1 MDLLK
6 LLHIF
11 NKNAKKFRFDNSFN
25 YFNLTN
31 NIGSVLIIVA
41 FGMVA
46 FCGVAA
52 VVIDLSRVYMEAA
65 RVEESVESAAMAASR
80 ELAAQKTTVAPL
92 TATQEVAVKNA
103 AISFALQNGLTLAS
117 DEIVIAGN
125 RVYIDGNRK
134 IDYSFA
140 KLIGYDS
147 TEVTARR
154 VVEIDRDGRPKLIKQ
169 AQYHVMPWGIPHR
182 ELVEPYD
189 ISTRQITMAPD
200 DTYGEAE
207 KFTPGQEYVLKL
219 GSGVASGDP
228 AVPLGAQ
235 ILIPMGSENDV
246 NDQWSIGFKR
256 AYGLILWLLTSEAR
270 GGAGLE
276 NVKWLLNYRGGS
288 FMFPYNPALLT
299 RLGALKLSGGGLFGS
314 HGMFTTLNDF
324 DTGRQLFPYV
334 KYWIVEDP
342 TSIMSQTTAVINL
355 TTAPRIG
362 VYSSGEDAVTRTL
375 IDAGIPY
382 DNFYDAEI
390 LAGILTTPLTE
401 PDIPYTWLHLHHEN
415 FYGGSASQTPV
426 PMISIRDTSGNDQT
440 GPHGAILYV
449 RGWSWAKYKDGNKFI
464 RIFFGDQ
471 IMTPTLT
478 GTYSGCSTGSDA
490 NGPYVNANDSGNFEI
505 TFTIPVRANGNYFV
519 YARVGGTEGDQ
530 TSNYTTYQVTGSSV
544 APAINSVNHV
554 DLSNNVSTGSL
565 IRVAGSSF
573 GANQPGI
580 IVKFDGMGQNV
591 TKTGTY
597 PGCEVMNSLIKADS
611 NGQFEITFYTPD
623 VPDGAHEV
631 YAQVDSA
638 LSNKVIFNV
647 NNYRTPVISI
657 ADYVGI
663 YNSGPKGSMLFVEGS
678 GFVPSYT
685 GISVKFNSVTMNVED
700 GLKYSGDWVFGSTV
714 TSDGDGNFQ
723 VKFMVPDNTADGTY
737 EVKAFAGLSSSTEV
751 QIYTVKNQNTA
762 EIDVYDIIGDMRS
775 GLAGGEIICR
785 GVYFTPATGNIKLKF
800 DTIELA
806 LIDTTTY
813 FNDYVFPPDYKIVKT
828 DFDGKF
834 EVKFNAPQL
843 PDGLYPVTAFINDQ
857 TASNTVIYRIGEG
870 LVNPALAISDSA
882 MPYNEGPA
890 NEVVRIDGVG
900 FPAGGAG
907 IKIYLGPDE
916 MNLTLPSGYAGGASI
931 VDDKLIT
938 ADSTGCFSVCFTVPL
953 KTPMSY
959 TLRAS
964 NGVISSPT
972 YSYSIQSV
980 STFYTSS
987 NSNFS
992 TNDDAFHRNA
1002 LMYLKVVSTDLN
1014 FNSITTAKFSVE
1026 CAYHTGGAKHIV
1038 SNINLANNGDFT
1050 YTGLF
1055 DWSAYANVHNG
1066 VWQIKFDIRDAAGRI
1081 YNPTKVINITGTNVA
1096 TQSSIVSVNSNLSTS
1111 DAGFGRTINIYYKIQ
1126 SPHVEPSFVTAATAK
1141 LYCAANW
1148 YGAGGTHYYPLSD
1161 LTNNFDGTYNGSC
1174 NLNALSPL
1182 CHYGMWI
1189 LNLKVQDTYPQIYE
1203 AAKEIFMFSSNSSL
1217 RAIISDNP
1225 YFGES
1230 YDIRNDGKRSDTA
1243 NFTPY
1248 PIFNSDGTVYIVFN
1262 AAPPGAASKVNY
1274 SSVVN
1279 NTYKLQLSEYN
1290 GFTTGNYG
1298 TGSSVPAEKRGRPRT
1313 VSTNDFTLAN
1323 NGNGLFTAEINLS
1336 SAGVTSVRRSWDT
1349 YFRVVMTVRDTANVT
1364 ASITTGAHQ
1373 IDDTNSQPVN
1383 YVNLNKTSPGG
1394 ISPAAPDYFK
1404 LMICSFEKLA
1414 LTAYIKCHN
1423 LIELARKPHFDEKII
1438 AGLESNLIAAPP
1450 SIYFNDDEMRTDISL
1465 LSTPAGRELYFKK
1478 KVNNAL
1484 VNCDN
1489 NNQITEPGAGGKTAP
1504 EKPLSGVSSPVANVS
1519 PNSGAASGTAS
1530 DPPATAAGCECAH
1543 CAAAPHD
1550 NSKSPGGLS
1559 PANKDFFSAA
1569 LGRLL
1574 TPAAANASSY
1584 GGKYEVVHRI
1594 RNWIL
1599 AGGYMFTMC
1608 YATETIDRTLACD
1621 AAGNLASYDFTFAF
1635 KDFDPTKDDP
1645 SSTNAID
1652 ANDGTMTLVDQSAT
1666 GDRYKRPLAVTQNHQ
1681 SSFPS
1686 FSGSTTA
1693 FKKKFVKEFT
1703 GPKNSPVHIL
1713 AQISDTVVKYIGAEY
1728 GEGWFTFLGGHD
1740 PRLVSTYRLI
1750 LDNIMIGSLSN
1761 NNPPTATSI
1770 SYGVIDWNNTDNG
1783 YETEER
1789 DYTATMLYGHAQPLY
1804 GEIATSYPGDMSS
1817 EVALDSIPFCFED
1830 ATNDTIASLYAADAH
1845 TPRHEGASGPRTY
1858 QDHTEGSSRFVL
1870 VPIVSN
1876 YYSNGA
1882 PAYTQ
1887 TQNVSNSPK
1896 YIYRIVGRD
1905 KVRVKRYA
1913 LFYLS
1918 GNTANPDADP
1928 LYNEVGALRY
1938 GEVRAKF
1945 VGYLK

>member
-6 LLHIF
+6 LFKIF
-11 NKNAKKFRFDNSFN
+11 NKNAAKQRFDINSGFLN
-25 YFNLTN
+25 YKN

-46 FCGVAA
+46 FCAMAA

-80 ELAAQKTTVAPL
+80 ELAAQKTTAAPL
-92 TATQEVAVKNA
+92 TSAQQDAVKTA
-103 AISFALQNGLTLAS
+103 AMSFASQNGLTLTS

-154 VVEIDRDGRPKLIKQ
+154 VVEIDRDGKPKLVKQ

-189 ISTRQITMAPD
+189 ISTRQISMAPD
-200 DTYGEAE
+200 DTYGETE

-235 ILIPMGSENDV
+235 ILIPMGAENGV

-256 AYGLILWLLTSEAR
+256 AYGLVLWLLTSEAR

-299 RLGALKLSGGGLFGS
+299 RLGALKLAGGGLFGS
-314 HGMFTTLNDF
+314 YGMFTTTTDF

-334 KYWIVEDP
+334 KYWIVDDP

-355 TTAPRIG
+355 NTAPRIG

-382 DNFYDAEI
+382 DNFYDDEI

-449 RGWSWAKYKDGNKFI
+449 RGWNWAKYKDGNKFI
-464 RIFFGDQ
+464 RVFFGDQ

-490 NGPYVNANDSGNFEI
+490 VGPYVNANDSGNFEI
-505 TFTIPVRANGNYFV
+505 TFTIPVRANGDYFV
-519 YARVGGTEGDQ
+519 YARVGGDEGDE
-530 TSNYTTYQVTGSSV
+530 TSNYTTYQITGSSI
-544 APAINSVNHV
+544 APAITAVNHV
-554 DLSNNVSTGSL
+554 DLSDNASTGSL

-580 IVKFDGMGQNV
+580 IVKFDGMGQSV
-591 TKTGTY
+591 TKTATY

-611 NGQFEITFYTPD
+611 NGQFEVTFYTPD
-623 VPDGAHEV
+623 VPDGTHEV

-663 YNSGPKGSMLFVEGS
+663 YDSGPKGSTLFVEGS
-678 GFVPSYT
+678 GFVPNYT
-685 GISVKFNSVTMNVED
+685 GISVKFDSVTMSVED

-723 VKFMVPDNTADGTY
+723 VKFMVPDNMADGTY
-737 EVKAFAGLSSSTEV
+737 EVKAFAGMSSSTEV
-751 QIYTVKNQNTA
+751 KIYTVKNQNTA
-762 EIDVYDIIGDMRS
+762 EIDVYDLTGDMRS

-785 GVYFTPATGNIKLKF
+785 GVYFTPATGNIKLRF
-800 DTIELA
+800 DTIELT
-806 LIDTTTY
+806 LVDTTTY
-813 FNDYVFPPDYKIVKT
+813 FNDYVFPPDYKIIKT

-834 EVKFNAPQL
+834 EVKFNAPSL

-857 TASNTVIYRIGEG
+857 TASNTVNYRIGEA
-870 LVNPALAISDSA
+870 LVSPALAISDSA
-882 MPYNEGPA
+882 APHNEGPA
-890 NEVVRIDGVG
+890 NELVRIDGVG
-900 FPAGGAG
+900 FPAAGAG
-907 IKIYLGPDE
+907 IKIYLGADE
-916 MNLTLPSGYAGGASI
+916 MNLSLPSGYAGEALI

-938 ADSTGCFSVCFTVPL
+938 ADSAGCFSVCFTVPM
-953 KTPMSY
+953 KTPASY
-959 TLRAS
+959 TLRAT
-964 NGVISSPT
+964 NGSVSSPT
-972 YSYSIQSV
+972 YSYSVQSV

-987 NSNFS
+987 NGDFS
-992 TNDDAFHRNA
+992 TNDDAFNRSA
-1002 LMYLKVVSTDLN
+1002 LMYLKVVSTDLD
-1014 FNSITTAKFSVE
+1014 FNAITTAKFGVE
-1026 CAYHTGGAKHIV
+1026 CAYHTGGAKHTV
-1038 SNINLANNGDFT
+1038 ANINLTNNGDFT

-1066 VWQIKFDIRDAAGRI
+1066 VWQINFDIRDSNGRI
-1081 YNPTKVINITGTNVA
+1081 YNPTKIINITGTNVA

-1111 DAGFGRTINIYYKIQ
+1111 DAGVGRTTDIYYKIQ
-1126 SPHVEPSFVTAATAK
+1126 SPDIEPSFVTAATAK
-1141 LYCAANW
+1141 LYCGANW
-1148 YGAGGTHYYPLSD
+1148 HNAGGTHYYPLND
-1161 LTNNFDGTYNGSC
+1161 LIDNFDGTYNGGC

-1182 CHYGMWI
+1182 CHYGMWV
-1189 LNLKVQDTYPQIYE
+1189 LALKVQDTYPQSYE

-1217 RAIISDNP
+1217 RAIVSDNP

-1230 YDIRNDGKRSDTA
+1230 YDIRSDGRRSDTA
-1243 NFTPY
+1243 SYTPY
-1248 PIFNSDGTVYIVFN
+1248 PLFNSNGAVYIVFN

-1274 SSVVN
+1274 SSVVT
-1279 NTYKLQLSEYN
+1279 NTYKLQFSEYS
-1290 GFTTGNYG
+1290 GFN
-1298 TGSSVPAEKRGRPRT
+1298 TGSYATNSRVPTEKRGRPRT
-1313 VSTNDFTLAN
+1313 VSSNDFTLAN

-1336 SAGVTSVRRSWDT
+1336 SAGVTSVRRSWDK

-1373 IDDTNSQPVN
+1373 IDDSNSQPVE
-1383 YVNLNKTSPGG
+1383 YVNLIKVDG
-1394 ISPAAPDYFK
+1394 PDKQFFDASAYFK
-1404 LMICSFEKLA
+1404 RLGVLVEKSILS
-1414 LTAYIKCHN
+1414 AYIKCRN
-1423 LIELARKPHFDEKII
+1423 LAELFRKPYFDQEKI
-1438 AGLESNLIAAPP
+1438 AAIHNDIRKSEPL
-1450 SIYFNDDEMRTDISL
+1450 SAYFADAEMRRDMAL
-1465 LSTPAGRELYFKK
+1465 LSTPAGRSSYFKN

-1484 VNCDN
+1484 VNSNDKN
-1489 NNQITEPGAGGKTAP
+1489 RIINSNPGGKTIP
-1504 EKPLSGVSSPVANVS
+1504 EKNTSEISPPIADVTQKSVPGSGSSLNSGCGCANCSASRGNSDAAGGVSTTKN
-1519 PNSGAASGTAS
+1519 
-1530 DPPATAAGCECAH
+1530 
-1543 CAAAPHD
+1543 
-1550 NSKSPGGLS
+1550 
-1559 PANKDFFSAA
+1559 DFITTA

-1574 TPAAANASSY
+1574 TPAPANAASY

-1594 RNWIL
+1594 RDWIL

-1621 AAGNLASYDFTFAF
+1621 ASGNLASYDLTFAF
-1635 KDFDPTKDDP
+1635 TDFDPTKDDP
-1645 SSTNAID
+1645 SSAGAID
-1652 ANDGTMTLVDQSAT
+1652 AYDGTMTLVDQSAT

-1693 FKKKFVKEFT
+1693 FKKKFVKQFT

-1713 AQISDTVVKYIGAEY
+1713 AQISDTVVKYVGAEY
-1728 GEGWFTFLGGHD
+1728 GEGWFSFLGGHD

-1761 NNPPTATSI
+1761 NNPPTATAV
-1770 SYGVIDWNNTDNG
+1770 SYGVIDWNNTDDG
-1783 YETEER
+1783 YEGEER
-1789 DYTATMLYGHAQPLY
+1789 DYAATMLYGHGQPLY
-1804 GEIATSYPGDMSS
+1804 GEITTSYPGDLSQ
-1817 EVALDSIPFCFED
+1817 EVAVDSLPFCFED
-1830 ATNDTIASLYAADAH
+1830 ITNDTIAGIYAADAH
-1845 TPRHEGASGPRTY
+1845 TPRHEGASGQRTY
-1858 QDHTEGSSRFVL
+1858 QDYTEGSSRFVL

-1882 PAYTQ
+1882 PAYVQ
-1887 TQNVSNSPK
+1887 AQNVSNSPK

-1918 GNTANPDADP
+1918 GNTAVPNADP

>member
-6 LLHIF
+6 LFQIF
-11 NKNAKKFRFDNSFN
+11 NKNSARNRFDNNFN
-25 YFNLTN
+25 FLNLKN

-46 FCGVAA
+46 FCAVAA

-80 ELAAQKTTVAPL
+80 ELAAQKTTAAQL
-92 TATQEVAVKNA
+92 TATQEVAIKNA
-103 AISFALQNGLTLAS
+103 AISFALQNGLTLTS

-154 VVEIDRDGRPKLIKQ
+154 VVEVDRDGKPKLVKQ

-182 ELVEPYD
+182 TLVEPYD
-189 ISTRQITMAPD
+189 ISTRQITMDPD
-200 DTYGEAE
+200 DTYGETE

-235 ILIPMGSENDV
+235 ILIPMGAENGI

-314 HGMFTTLNDF
+314 YGMFTTTTDF

-334 KYWIVEDP
+334 KYWVVEDP

-382 DNFYDAEI
+382 DNFYDTEI

-449 RGWSWAKYKDGNKFI
+449 RGWNWASYKDGNKFI

-505 TFTIPVRANGNYFV
+505 TFTIPVRANGDYFV
-519 YARVGGTEGDQ
+519 YGRVGGAEGDE
-530 TSNYTTYQVTGSSV
+530 TSNYTTYQITGSSV
-544 APAINSVNHV
+544 APTITSVNHV
-554 DLSNNVSTGSL
+554 DLSDNVSTGSL

-580 IVKFDGMGQNV
+580 IVKFDGMGQSV

-597 PGCEVMNSLIKADS
+597 PDCEVMNSLIKADS
-611 NGQFEITFYTPD
+611 TGQFEVTFYTPD
-623 VPDGAHEV
+623 VPDGTHEV
-631 YAQVDSA
+631 YAQVDSV
-638 LSNKVIFNV
+638 LSNKVMFNV

-663 YNSGPKGSMLFVEGS
+663 YDSGPKGSMLFVEGS
-678 GFVPSYT
+678 GFVPNYT
-685 GISVKFNSVTMNVED
+685 GVSIKFNSVTMNVED
-700 GLKYSGDWVFGSTV
+700 GLKYTDDWVFGSTV

-723 VKFMVPDNTADGTY
+723 VKFMVPDNMADGTY

-751 QIYTVKNQNTA
+751 QLYTVKNQNTA
-762 EIDVYDIIGDMRS
+762 EIDVYDLSGDMHS

-785 GVYFTPATGNIKLKF
+785 GVYFTPATGNIKLHF

-813 FNDYVFPPDYKIVKT
+813 FNDYVFPPDYKVIKT

-834 EVKFNAPQL
+834 EVKFNAPAL
-843 PDGLYPVTAFINDQ
+843 PDGLYAVTAFINDQ
-857 TASNTVIYRIGEG
+857 TASNAVTYRIGEG

-882 MPYNEGPA
+882 TPFNEGPA

-900 FPAGGAG
+900 FPAGGTG
-907 IKIYLGPDE
+907 IKIYLGVDE
-916 MNLTLPSGYAGGASI
+916 MNLSLPSGYAGEALI

-938 ADSTGCFSVCFTVPL
+938 ADSTGCFSVCFTVPM

-959 TLRAS
+959 TLRAT
-964 NGVISSPT
+964 NGSVSSPT

-987 NSNFS
+987 NSDFS
-992 TNDDAFHRNA
+992 TNDDAFNRSA
-1002 LMYLKVVSTDLN
+1002 LMYLKVVSTDLD
-1014 FNSITTAKFSVE
+1014 FNSITTAKFSIE

-1038 SNINLANNGDFT
+1038 SNINLTNNGDFT

-1066 VWQIKFDIRDAAGRI
+1066 VWQINFDVRDSNGRI
-1081 YNPTKVINITGTNVA
+1081 YNPTKIINITGTNVA

-1111 DAGFGRTINIYYKIQ
+1111 DAGFGRTVNIYYKLQ
-1126 SPHVEPSFVTAATAK
+1126 SPNVEPSFVTENTAK
-1141 LYCAANW
+1141 LYCGANW
-1148 YGAGGTHYYPLSD
+1148 YNAGGAHYYPLND
-1161 LTNNFDGTYNGSC
+1161 LTNNFDGTYNGGC

-1182 CHYGMWI
+1182 CHYGMWV
-1189 LNLKVQDTYPQIYE
+1189 LALKVQDTYPQSYE
-1203 AAKEIFMFSSNSSL
+1203 AAKEIFMFSNNSYL
-1217 RAIISDNP
+1217 RAILSDNP

-1230 YDIRNDGKRSDTA
+1230 YDIRSDGKRSDTA
-1243 NFTPY
+1243 AYTPY
-1248 PIFNSDGTVYIVFN
+1248 PLFNSDGTVYIVFN
-1262 AAPPGAASKVNY
+1262 AAPSGAASKVNY
-1274 SSVVN
+1274 SSVVV
-1279 NTYKLQLSEYN
+1279 NTFKLQLSEYN

-1298 TGSSVPAEKRGRPRT
+1298 TGSSVPAEKRGRPKT

-1349 YFRVVMTVRDTANVT
+1349 YFRIVMTVRDTANVT

-1373 IDDTNSQPVN
+1373 IDDANSQPVE
-1383 YVNLNKTSPGG
+1383 YVNLLKSNEPGG
-1394 ISPAAPDYFK
+1394 LRSDTPDYFK
-1404 LMICSFEKLA
+1404 RLRMLAEKLA
-1414 LTAYIKCHN
+1414 LSAYIKCSN
-1423 LIELARKPHFDEKII
+1423 LAQLFRKPYFDEEKI
-1438 AGLESNLIAAPP
+1438 AGIQNDIQQAVSSSN
-1450 SIYFNDDEMRTDISL
+1450 YFADAEMRNDMAL
-1465 LSTPAGRELYFKK
+1465 LSTPAGRSLYFKK
-1478 KVNNAL
+1478 KVSNAL

-1489 NNQITEPGAGGKTAP
+1489 ANKTSDYDATAGGDKAVP
-1504 EKPLSGVSSPVANVS
+1504 SSKPPAVSVPVAEAQPQNKGCKCSSCASTRNRGESSGGVSADKN
-1519 PNSGAASGTAS
+1519 
-1530 DPPATAAGCECAH
+1530 
-1543 CAAAPHD
+1543 
-1550 NSKSPGGLS
+1550 
-1559 PANKDFFSAA
+1559 DFISAA
-1569 LGRLL
+1569 LGRIL
-1574 TPAAANASSY
+1574 TPAAANAASY

-1594 RNWIL
+1594 RDWIL

-1621 AAGNLASYDFTFAF
+1621 ASGNLASYDFTFAF

-1645 SSTNAID
+1645 SSAGAID
-1652 ANDGTMTLVDQSAT
+1652 AYDGTMTLVDQSAT

-1681 SSFPS
+1681 GSFPS

-1693 FKKKFVKEFT
+1693 FKKVYLKQFT
-1703 GPKNSPVHIL
+1703 GPKNSPVNIL

-1728 GEGWFTFLGGHD
+1728 GDGWFSFLGGHD

-1761 NNPPTATSI
+1761 NNPPTATSV
-1770 SYGVIDWNNTDNG
+1770 SYGVIDWNNTDDG
-1783 YETEER
+1783 YDGEER
-1789 DYTATMLYGHAQPLY
+1789 DYQATMLYGHAQPLY
-1804 GEIATSYPGDMSS
+1804 GEITTSYPGDLSQ
-1817 EVALDSIPFCFED
+1817 EVAVDSLPFCFED
-1830 ATNDTIASLYAADAH
+1830 MTNDTIADIYAADAH
-1845 TPRHEGASGPRTY
+1845 TPRHEGAAGARTY
-1858 QDHTEGSSRFVL
+1858 QDYTEGSSRFVL

-1882 PAYTQ
+1882 PAFLQ
-1887 TQNVSNSPK
+1887 AQNVSNSPK

-1918 GNTANPDADP
+1918 GNAAHPDADP